1 MVCPFDTT
9 TLTLSFGKYKSTLL
23 PNFIIPYKSPLLTLS
38 PSFILHTILLIQ
50 RTKMQSLIR
59 KKDMAKINEYID
71 ELERENKIKTI
82 INVH

>member
-1 MVCPFDTT
+1 MTKQKE
-9 TLTLSFGKYKSTLL
+9 LTPERAGKIKRSISNMEHVIKTNQDSITVAMKSMGF
-23 PNFIIPYKSPLLTLS
+23 N
-38 PSFILHTILLIQ
+38 LIQ

>member
-1 MVCPFDTT
+1 MEHVIKTNQDSITVAM
-9 TLTLSFGKYKSTLL
+9 KSMGF
-23 PNFIIPYKSPLLTLS
+23 N
-38 PSFILHTILLIQ
+38 LIQ